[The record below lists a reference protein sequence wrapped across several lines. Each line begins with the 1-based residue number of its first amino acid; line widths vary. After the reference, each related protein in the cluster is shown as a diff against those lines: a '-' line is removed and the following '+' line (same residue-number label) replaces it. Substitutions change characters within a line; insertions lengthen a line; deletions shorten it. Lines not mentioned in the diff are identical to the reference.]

1 MSDEISYNVMI
12 KMTQISR
19 ISWLRL
25 GIVIIVAII
34 GVRLF
39 WIQVIQHD
47 EYVAAAKAEHT
58 RKFELVAERGQIYML
73 DRDKAV
79 PAVMNEMV
87 WTVFIDPSYV
97 GNKEHV
103 EEVLDDLL
111 GDKMIVEWSEV
122 WSDMTRQYIEVAKN
136 LTFDEIEAVDEANL
150 KGVGKKSTTRRR
162 YPYGELASQ
171 VLGFVNAE
179 NVGYGVEGALNDEL
193 AGTNGLLK
201 TVADVN
207 DIPLTIGD
215 DNVEI
220 PAVDGKNIVLSLDEN
235 VQRATEKALASVID
249 GKRITYAS
257 AVVMDPNSGRIWAM
271 ANLPGYN
278 PEEYWKVED
287 ASIYRNLVLEDPYE
301 SASVCKTFTYAAAI
315 EDGVIRPSDT
325 YINTGSTKVDDRT
338 INNARYSTSFGE
350 ITFQTALN
358 ASLNTGSVEVLRRMG
373 DGNITREA
381 REALYNAFYNWFGLG
396 QRTGIELYEAAGTVI
411 SPAEVEGNAVR
422 YANMTF
428 GQGMN
433 VTMMQVAAAFSSVI
447 NGGKYY
453 APSIVAGEL
462 NDSGEIKW
470 NEATEPV
477 RQTVSEETSAT
488 MRDMLVKVRQA
499 GAAEKDLAGY
509 RVGVKSGTAETYDE
523 NGNYTSDATIASFI
537 GFGGADDGSLPAYV
551 VMVRIGGDA
560 LLWGST
566 DAEPAFTAISNFML
580 EYLKIAPSK

>member
-1 MSDEISYNVMI
+1 
-12 KMTQISR
+12 MTKISR
-19 ISWLRL
+19 IGWLRL
-25 GIVIIVAII
+25 GLVLVVALI
-34 GVRLF
+34 GVQLF
-39 WIQVIQHD
+39 RIQVIEHD

-73 DRDKAV
+73 DHDDPIPV
-79 PAVMNEMV
+79 VMNESV
-87 WTVFIDPSYV
+87 WTVFVDPSYV
-97 GNKEHV
+97 GDKEHV

-111 GDKMIVEWSEV
+111 GEKIIVEWSEV
-122 WSDMTRQYIEVAKN
+122 WSDMTRQYIEIAKN
-136 LTFDEIEAVDEANL
+136 LTFDEIEAVEEANL
-150 KGVGKKSTTRRR
+150 KGVGKKSTTKRR

-220 PAVDGKNIVLSLDEN
+220 PAEDGKDIVLTLDEN
-235 VQRATEKALASVID
+235 VQGATEKALAKVID

-257 AVVMDPNSGRIWAM
+257 AVVMDPNTGKIWAM

-278 PEEYWKVED
+278 PEEYWNVED
-287 ASIYRNLVLEDPYE
+287 ASVYRNLVLDDPYE
-301 SASVCKTFTYAAAI
+301 SASVCKTFTYATAI
-315 EDGVIRPSDT
+315 ERAAIRPSDT
-325 YINTGSTKVDDRT
+325 YVNTGSTRVDDRV
-338 INNARYSTSFGE
+338 INNARYSTNFGE

-358 ASLNTGSVEVLRRMG
+358 SSLNTGSVEVLRRIG
-373 DGNITREA
+373 GGTINKEA
-381 REALYNAFYNWFGLG
+381 RDILYDSFYNQFGLG
-396 QRTGIELYEAAGTVI
+396 QKTGIELYEAAGVVI
-411 SPAEVEGNAVR
+411 SPDEVQGNAVR

-453 APSIVAGEL
+453 EPTIVAGEL
-462 NDSGEIKW
+462 MDNGDVAW
-470 NEATEPV
+470 AEAKEPV
-477 RQTVSEETSAT
+477 RETISEATSEI
-488 MRDMLVKVRQA
+488 MRNMLVGVRQA
-499 GAAEKDLAGY
+499 GAAEKDLPGY
-509 RVGVKSGTAETYDE
+509 KIGVKSGTAETYDE
-523 NGNYTSDATIASFI
+523 QGNYTSDSTIASFV

-566 DAEPAFTAISNFML
+566 DAEPAFTEISNFML
-580 EYLKIAPSK
+580 EYLQIAPSV

>member
-1 MSDEISYNVMI
+1 
-12 KMTQISR
+12 MTKISR
-19 ISWLRL
+19 IGWLRL
-25 GIVIIVAII
+25 GLVLVVALI
-34 GVRLF
+34 GVQLF
-39 WIQVIQHD
+39 RIQVIEHD

-73 DRDKAV
+73 DHDDPIPV
-79 PAVMNEMV
+79 VMNESV
-87 WTVFIDPSYV
+87 WTVFVDPSYV
-97 GNKEHV
+97 GDKEHV

-111 GDKMIVEWSEV
+111 GEKMIVEWSEV
-122 WSDMTRQYIEVAKN
+122 WSDMTRQYIEIAKN
-136 LTFDEIEAVDEANL
+136 LTFDEIEAVEEANL
-150 KGVGKKSTTRRR
+150 KGVGKKSTTKRR

-220 PAVDGKNIVLSLDEN
+220 PAEDGKDIVLTLDEN
-235 VQRATEKALASVID
+235 VQGATEKALAKVID

-257 AVVMDPNSGRIWAM
+257 AVVMDPNTGKIWAM

-278 PEEYWKVED
+278 PEEYWNVED
-287 ASIYRNLVLEDPYE
+287 ASVYRNLVLDDPYE
-301 SASVCKTFTYAAAI
+301 SASVCKTFTYATAI
-315 EDGVIRPSDT
+315 ERAAIRPSDT
-325 YINTGSTKVDDRT
+325 YVNTGSTRVDDRV
-338 INNARYSTSFGE
+338 INNARYSTDFGE

-358 ASLNTGSVEVLRRMG
+358 SSLNTGSVEVLRRIG
-373 DGNITREA
+373 GGTINKEA
-381 REALYNAFYNWFGLG
+381 RDILYDFFYNQFGLG
-396 QRTGIELYEAAGTVI
+396 QKTGIELYEAAGVVI
-411 SPAEVEGNAVR
+411 SPDEVQGNAVR

-453 APSIVAGEL
+453 EPTIVAGEL
-462 NDSGEIKW
+462 MDNGEVAW
-470 NEATEPV
+470 AEAKEPV
-477 RQTVSEETSAT
+477 RETVSETTSET
-488 MRDMLVKVRQA
+488 MRNMLVGVRQA
-499 GAAEKDLAGY
+499 GAAEKDLPGY
-509 RVGVKSGTAETYDE
+509 KIGVKSGTAETYDE
-523 NGNYTSDATIASFI
+523 QGNYTSDSTIASFV

-566 DAEPAFTAISNFML
+566 DAEPAFTEISNFML
-580 EYLKIAPSK
+580 EYLQIAPSV